1 MQHIEL
7 KKCTTC
13 NEEYPITSEYFYI
26 DKIRKMYQLNCI
38 QCIQEIKKK
47 QKLATRKYYEK
58 NKEKIL
64 EYNRVPRKIYYEQN
78 KERLKLSEERQ
89 RNSLEHQQHRLGL
102 VGGGT

>member
-47 QKLATRKYYEK
+47 Q
-58 NKEKIL
+58 N
-64 EYNRVPRKIYYEQN
+64 
-78 KERLKLSEERQ
+78 
-89 RNSLEHQQHRLGL
+89 
-102 VGGGT
+102 